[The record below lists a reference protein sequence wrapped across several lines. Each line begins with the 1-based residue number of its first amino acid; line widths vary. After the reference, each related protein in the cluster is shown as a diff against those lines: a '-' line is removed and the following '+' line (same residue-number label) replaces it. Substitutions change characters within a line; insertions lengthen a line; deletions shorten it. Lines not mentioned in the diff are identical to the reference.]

1 MATASKKRIWYWD
14 ILRIAAMVFLVIRHS
29 ATATFEFVPT
39 LGADWWVCNVYG
51 SLSAWMVPVFMMISG
66 ASFLDPGRNITIDRL
81 YKRNIFRM
89 LCAFF
94 FWAVFT
100 VYGTSFRSRR

>member
-81 YKRNIFRM
+81 YKIRFRDRI
-89 LCAFF
+89 LPTALRRWFF
-94 FWAVFT
+94 RDIS
-100 VYGTSFRSRR
+100 TSGFCR